1 MDCQVT
7 LEEQESVV
15 RIGRTDDFLYISTTD
30 STMITKLRKL
40 LQAEDTEWELI
51 QADNVG
57 MKVKAPKN
65 LISLRTKTTTRKM
78 SDEQKRQASE
88 RMKTLHQEGRL

>member
-1 MDCQVT
+1 MHCQVT
-7 LEEQESVV
+7 LEEQETII
-15 RIGRTDDFLYISTTD
+15 RIDRTGELAYIDTTD

-51 QADNVG
+51 QADNVR

-78 SDEQKRQASE
+78 SDEQKKEASE